1 MLLYTDYFFFCNMV
15 YDVIMVKLGL
25 LCTFISLGANNSPK
39 TTILIYRWWHL
50 CQINSF
56 VPNFFP
62 SDKKQHYSEGI
73 FCILAANANV
83 QFERLRSWFVLTL
96 GRARQFIPPPCMAQG
111 GGVDE
116 HLPRV
121 FDMLQYFK
129 TILPSLESL

>member
-1 MLLYTDYFFFCNMV
+1 MV
-15 YDVIMVKLGL
+15 YDVMMVKLGL

-73 FCILAANANV
+73 FFYFSCKCKCTL
-83 QFERLRSWFVLTL
+83 FERLRSWFVLAL

-129 TILPSLESL
+129 TILPSVESL